1 MTFFTAQ
8 FFIQLTTSFIA
19 TIAFAILL
27 RISRKHLLHV
37 GVCGTITFA
46 IYYTL
51 YFFTSSLFVAAFG
64 SAMVTSICAEILA
77 RLRHAPT
84 IVFVLTGIVPTVPG
98 GALYRAMRDLLLQK
112 GAEALK
118 NFTET
123 LEVGIGI
130 AGGIVTVPIILGII
144 IDARAARKKK
154 KADKQS

>member
-1 MTFFTAQ
+1 MTFFTPL
-8 FFIQLTTSFIA
+8 FFIQLVTAFITSV
-19 TIAFAILL
+19 AFAIMQ
-27 RISRKHLLHV
+27 RISKKHLIHV
-37 GVCGTITFA
+37 GFCGTITLA

-51 YFFTSSLFVAAFG
+51 YFFTSSLFVAAFV

-154 KADKQS
+154 KADKHS

>member
-1 MTFFTAQ
+1 
-8 FFIQLTTSFIA
+8 
-19 TIAFAILL
+19 
-27 RISRKHLLHV
+27 
-37 GVCGTITFA
+37 
-46 IYYTL
+46 
-51 YFFTSSLFVAAFG
+51 
-64 SAMVTSICAEILA
+64 MVTSICAEILA

-112 GAEALK
+112 DAEALK

-154 KADKQS
+154 KADKHS